1 MEKLTL
7 WVVDDDIDYGELIK
21 EVLADDY
28 HLNVFN
34 NAKDYEAALRDVIP
48 DIILM
53 DINLPDKDG
62 ITLCQ
67 ELQLRHSQVAV
78 VFVSGMNTLE
88 ERLRAYNAGGVD
100 FVAKPFELKELII
113 KVSAVASYQQKQK
126 VLAQAESLSRSMAF
140 QSMTESA
147 QYGYVMQFF
156 RQCFLCHD
164 YQSLANAF
172 FNVMAQF
179 DLNTCLEIVTDKPE
193 YFAPAGV
200 AISPIETN
208 ILELLDKQGRLY
220 DFGNRTVCSDKH
232 VSFLIKNMPMND
244 DVLYGRIRDVIAVIV
259 EGVEARV
266 MDIRREQAMSNAIVD
281 IKVLLKELGQ
291 SIAENDTKFQ
301 LALEKIN
308 IDIHSS
314 FHVLDMN
321 EEQEDYFANIVK
333 KNLKQANSAQ
343 DAFLHLQLS
352 LNTVMSVL
360 EATSE

>member
-1 MEKLTL
+1 MEKLTI
-7 WVVDDDIDYGELIK
+7 WVVDDDKDYGELMS
-21 EVLADDY
+21 EVLTDDY
-28 HLNVFN
+28 HLRVYE
-34 NAKDYEAALRDVIP
+34 NAKDYEAALLDSHP

-62 ITLCQ
+62 VTLCQ
-67 ELQLRHSQVAV
+67 ELQGHQSNIAV

-88 ERLRAYNAGGVD
+88 ERVRSYDAGGVD
-100 FVAKPFELKELII
+100 FVAKPFEIKELLF

-126 VLAQAESLSRSMAF
+126 SLMHAENMSRNMAF

-156 RQCFLCHD
+156 RQFFLCND
-164 YQSLANAF
+164 YQSLADAF
-172 FNVMAQF
+172 FDLMAQF
-179 DLNTCLEIVTDKPE
+179 SLNTCLEIVTDKPE
-193 YFAPAGV
+193 YFAPAGMP
-200 AISPIETN
+200 ISPIETN

-244 DVLYGRIRDVIAVIV
+244 EVLYGRIRDVIAVVV

-266 MDIRREQAMSNAIVD
+266 MDIRREKAMSKAIID
-281 IKVLLKELGQ
+281 IKMLLKQLGK
-291 SIAENDTKFQ
+291 SISENDEKFHQ
-301 LALEKIN
+301 ALQKIN
-308 IDIHSS
+308 ADIHSS
-314 FHVLDMN
+314 FHVLDMS
-321 EEQEDYFANIVK
+321 EEQEDYFASIVK

-343 DAFLHLQLS
+343 DAFLHLQRS

-360 EATSE
+360 ETTSD